1 MCVFLLFFFHH
12 FFVLYFSFFFWGGY
26 CRSGIHQ
33 IHFVL
38 VLFTFLHLLIYKLNL
53 NQKNIVHVHEV
64 HTFHFKHYPIGSI
77 CVGLMILGL
86 FVTLNITAF
95 LFFFLTTN
103 LLTFIFRNFSLP
115 LYTNTFCWRYVR
127 SDVFL
132 IE

>member
-1 MCVFLLFFFHH
+1 MKIYFHFIFFHS
-12 FFVLYFSFFFWGGY
+12 VLYFSFFFFGY

-33 IHFVL
+33 LHFVL

-86 FVTLNITAF
+86 FVTLYVDKSLLNITAS
-95 LFFFLTTN
+95 LFFPYYQFINFYISQVFTTPAHKHFL
-103 LLTFIFRNFSLP
+103 LAL
-115 LYTNTFCWRYVR
+115 C
-127 SDVFL
+127 
-132 IE
+132 